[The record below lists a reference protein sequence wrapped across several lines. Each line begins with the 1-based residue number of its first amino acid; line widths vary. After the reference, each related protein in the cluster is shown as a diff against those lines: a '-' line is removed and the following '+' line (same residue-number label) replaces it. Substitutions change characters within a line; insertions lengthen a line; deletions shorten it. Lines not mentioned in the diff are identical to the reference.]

1 MKNKTLVSLFLTL
14 SLTLATSLVGTIFV
28 QADELSADKLYNKA
42 YNSAEM
48 DLSTGKQVDINT
60 GTNATETTMILANF
74 PELSYV
80 PQSTGVEYDKKVV
93 SGNTI
98 MYEYSVLNV
107 PLDFMNTYKNKLS
120 KNGWGICSTTYV
132 DADFK
137 IPYYSYFN
145 NGYEVSISKSTS
157 DF

>member
-1 MKNKTLVSLFLTL
+1 FNNGYEVSI
-14 SLTLATSLVGTIFV
+14 SKSTSDFYVIEITP
-28 QADELSADKLYNKA
+28 
-42 YNSAEM
+42 
-48 DLSTGKQVDINT
+48 T
-60 GTNATETTMILANF
+60 GTNATSTEAALTNF

-80 PQSTGVEYDKKVV
+80 PQPTGVKYDKKVV

-107 PLDFMNTYKNKLS
+107 PLDFMNTYKNELS

-157 DF
+157 DFYVIEITPTGTNATSTEVVLTKCDI